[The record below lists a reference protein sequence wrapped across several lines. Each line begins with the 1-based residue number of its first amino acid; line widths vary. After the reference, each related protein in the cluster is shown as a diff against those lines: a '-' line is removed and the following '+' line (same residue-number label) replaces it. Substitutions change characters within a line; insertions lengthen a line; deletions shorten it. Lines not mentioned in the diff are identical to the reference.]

1 MSPKCAIIKL
11 KSFGSGLQ
19 FSMRLF
25 LVRHGETEWNAE
37 RRAQGRSDIDLSE
50 AGRCQAQALAQA
62 LAEESIAGVYSSPM
76 QRAHATATIIAAPH
90 GLPVVVHSGLNELDQ
105 GDLEG
110 LKQEEMRER
119 YPELLRRWVAGDT
132 SVKLP
137 GGESMEELQSRV
149 WTAVQDILIQH
160 QVSTVAIVS
169 HNLAILAYIC
179 KALGVP
185 LSVFRRLR
193 QQTGSLNLFEV
204 NDGHHTLVRF
214 NDVCHNGASNRE

>member
-1 MSPKCAIIKL
+1 
-11 KSFGSGLQ
+11 
-19 FSMRLF
+19 MRLY

-37 RRAQGRSDIDLSE
+37 GRAQGRSDIGLSE
-50 AGRCQAQALAQA
+50 TGLRQAKTLAHVLEQ
-62 LAEESIAGVYSSPM
+62 EPITGVYSSPM
-76 QRAHATATIIAAPH
+76 QRAHATATIIATPH
-90 GLPVVVHSGLNELDQ
+90 GLPVMVRSGLNELDQ

-110 LKQEEMRER
+110 LRQEELRER

-132 SVKLP
+132 SIKLP
-137 GGESMEELQSRV
+137 GGESMQELQSRV
-149 WTAVQDILIQH
+149 WTAVQDILVQH
-160 QVSTVAIVS
+160 QANAVAVVS

-193 QQTGSLNLFEV
+193 QQTGSLSLFEV

-214 NDVCHNGASNRE
+214 NDVCHYGAGNRE